1 MNKNIYLFGSIND
14 DLANNIIKELI
25 ETNKNEYKNIN
36 LYINSGGGSIVN
48 AFAICSVINNI
59 EINVTTI
66 CLGRAASAAAIVMLS
81 GNKRKMYNNS
91 FIMIHNLSV
100 DSSGLLSSIHND
112 YLHMIKL
119 KNTMINIIINNS
131 TCNKE
136 FVEEQIINDWWINCN
151 KALDLNMIDEII
163 N

>member
-59 EINVTTI
+59 EIKEENI
-66 CLGRAASAAAIVMLS
+66 FARNYQR
-81 GNKRKMYNNS
+81 NKTLIDFDYIPSEIKESIKKAFKETKAQKANPIE
-91 FIMIHNLSV
+91 IMKFCSEH
-100 DSSGLLSSIHND
+100 
-112 YLHMIKL
+112 KL
-119 KNTMINIIINNS
+119 KQLMGNYS
-131 TCNKE
+131 VFLLNKQE
-136 FVEEQIINDWWINCN
+136 DIGDW
-151 KALDLNMIDEII
+151 
-163 N
+163 